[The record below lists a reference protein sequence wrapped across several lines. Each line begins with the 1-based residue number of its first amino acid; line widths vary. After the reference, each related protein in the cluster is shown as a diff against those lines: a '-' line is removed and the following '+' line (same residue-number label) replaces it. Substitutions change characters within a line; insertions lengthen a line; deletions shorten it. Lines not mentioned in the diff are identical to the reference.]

1 MRFLATL
8 FIICFSLAANA
19 QYFHLPKNHQNDPAI
34 PDWAV
39 EMYKENPDVSRVK
52 EMYEAYFSS
61 HEFVKTEH
69 TQYYKRWV
77 NCIKANLNGNSI
89 QPQLAPQ
96 RGGGNSIWN
105 YCGPEV
111 HLAADGTETEISE
124 QANVYCHDR
133 SLSNPQVLFSGTES
147 GGLYK
152 TTDAGNSWIHV
163 TSQLMVG
170 GVSAVK
176 IHPAN
181 SDIVFFSANNKIWK
195 SIDGGTSWSI
205 SGQSS
210 FQSLNIAAWEIVFHP
225 TIPNMLFAATNQGLF
240 QSIDLGLTWT
250 EKLPNEC
257 MTVNFQPNNP
267 DVVYT
272 VQFEPTIGIC
282 KFYKSIDGGSTFAMY
297 DNGWFQE
304 LPGFEN
310 VECLGGHMAVTE
322 ADPNRIYVLLT
333 GYGTYNTGVELN
345 GWIGTYVSY
354 DAGETWTN
362 PHGLIGTPYNIDT
375 HPNLMNFSAD
385 DGTYT
390 QIHYNTTIIAS
401 QLDADKILIGG
412 LNLWKSEDAGATYQG
427 VGGYI
432 GGIAYL
438 HVDQQEYRIYKTG
451 PNTEEIW
458 GSNDGGIHFSN
469 DFMSTFTAKNR
480 GIRAVNLWGYD
491 QGWNEDI
498 MVGGRYHNGNMGYL
512 ENYGP
517 GNYLSLGGG
526 EAPTGYVNYSDENKT
541 YFSDIQ
547 GKVLPESVTQTP
559 TNFSVSI
566 SPNESYWNNE
576 SSRIMFSHA
585 YYDEAFLGRDNV
597 LYKSNNASSFAP
609 FYTFGT
615 NAGAKLLWIDQSYN
629 DHDVMYV
636 QQRESSVSKL
646 WRTTDT
652 GTTWNLMALPLTQNN
667 MVYSVGADANEV
679 YLAFPNAAVSQRVW
693 KTLDGGLTWTN
704 ITGSVLGSD
713 KPWAIAYTLGT
724 NGGVYIA
731 TSNGRVLYRNATMT
745 DWIEYSAGLPFST
758 EALRLVPFYRDQKIR
773 LASWNLGVWEA
784 PLYEPTTMMVDF
796 AASQRNFYCPGDA
809 IHFVDHSVVPQGATY
824 NWTFEDATPSTS
836 TVKYPTVVYN
846 NEGTFQVTLT
856 VTYNGQ
862 SMSVTKEQYISDL
875 PAYSGPIVEDFEN
888 AVISPTW
895 RYFHLDASGYNWN
908 ISDQCSAY
916 GNGTY
921 SMKFDNYWV
930 DAQGGRDEVWL
941 QKTDLDPT
949 QQIALHFDVAYAQYG
964 GQYSDTL
971 AVLASQDCGATWQ
984 LLYRKGGDEL
994 ATAADNTEAF
1004 VPATEEWRHEVL
1016 MLDTVLN
1023 FNETTIFAFQ
1033 NKGHFGNQIYV
1044 DNIQLLPSVGV
1055 AEEQVD
1061 LNWVVFPNPADVD
1074 INLKWNNEMTVEYMR
1089 VMDAQGRV
1097 MHQGNINF
1105 GNTLTLDISAWSAG
1119 LYLIELSNNTQHWVK
1134 TIEKK

>member
-1 MRFLATL
+1 MM
-8 FIICFSLAANA
+8 NA
-19 QYFHLPKNHQNDPAI
+19 QYHHLAKNHQNDPNI
-34 PDWAV
+34 PEWAV
-39 EMYKENPDVSRVK
+39 EMYKENPNVSRVK
-52 EMYEAYFSS
+52 ELYEQYFAT

-77 NCIKANLNGNSI
+77 NCVKANINGNSVVM
-89 QPQLAPQ
+89 QSAPN
-96 RGGGNSIWN
+96 RGGGTNIWS

-111 HLAADGTETEISE
+111 HISSDGTETEISE

-133 SLSNPQVLFSGTES
+133 SLSNPQVLFCGTES

-152 TTDAGNSWIHV
+152 SVDAGSNWTYV

-170 GVSAVK
+170 SVSAVK
-176 IHPAN
+176 IHPSN
-181 SDIVFFSANNKIWK
+181 PDIILFSGGNDIWK
-195 SIDGGTSWSI
+195 SIDGGLSWTI
-205 SGQSS
+205 SGQAS
-210 FQSLNIAAWEIVFHP
+210 FQSLNLSAWEIIFHP
-225 TIPNMLFAATNQGLF
+225 TNPNTVYAATN
-240 QSIDLGLTWT
+240 LGLYQSLDMGATWT

-272 VQFEPTIGIC
+272 VHFEPTIGIS
-282 KFYKSIDGGSTFAMY
+282 KFYKSTDGGNTFVMF

-304 LPGFEN
+304 LPGFES

-354 DAGETWTN
+354 DAGETWSN

-401 QLDADKILIGG
+401 QLNADKVLIGG

-432 GGIAYL
+432 GGIPYL
-438 HVDQQEYRIYKTG
+438 HVDQQEYRIYKTS
-451 PNTEEIW
+451 PTTEEIW
-458 GSNDGGIHFSN
+458 GSNDGGIHFSS
-469 DFMSTFTAKNR
+469 DFMGTFTAKNR
-480 GIRAVNLWGYD
+480 GIRAINLWGYD

-498 MVGGRYHNGNMGYL
+498 MVGGRYHNGNMGYH
-512 ENYGP
+512 ENYGE

-526 EAPTGYVNYSDENKT
+526 EAPTGYVNYSDENET

-547 GKVLPESVTQTP
+547 GKVLPETLAELP

-576 SSRIMFSHA
+576 SSRIMFSHE
-585 YYDEAFLGRDNV
+585 YFDEAFLGFNNV

-609 FYTFGT
+609 YYTFGT
-615 NAGAKLLWIDQSYN
+615 SADAKLLWIDQCYN
-629 DHDVMYV
+629 QHEVMYV
-636 QQRESSVSKL
+636 QQRENSVSKL
-646 WRTTDT
+646 WHSADA
-652 GTTWNLMALPLTQNN
+652 GVTWSLVNLPLTQNN
-667 MVYSVGADANEV
+667 MVYSVGAVDGEIYV
-679 YLAFPNAAVSQRVW
+679 AFPNAGNTQKVW
-693 KTLDGGLTWTN
+693 KTTDGGSTWTN
-704 ITGSVLGSD
+704 ITGAILGSD
-713 KPWAIAYTLGT
+713 KPWAISYTLGT

-745 DWIEYSAGLPFST
+745 DWMEYSAGLPIST

-773 LASWNLGVWEA
+773 LATWNLGVWEA
-784 PLYEPTTMMVDF
+784 PLYEPTAMMVDF

-809 IHFVDHSVVPQGATY
+809 IHFVDHSVVPEGATY
-824 NWTFEDATPSTS
+824 LWTFEGASLNTS
-836 TVKYPTVVYN
+836 TEKYPTVIYDT
-846 NEGTFQVTLT
+846 EGTFQVTLT
-856 VTYNGQ
+856 VTYNGT

-875 PAYSGPIVEDFEN
+875 PSYSGPIAESFES
-888 AVISPTW
+888 ASIPLSW
-895 RYFHLDASGYNWN
+895 RYFHRDASGYNWN

-916 GNGTY
+916 GNGIY
-921 SMKFDNYWV
+921 CMKFDNYWV
-930 DAQGGRDEVWL
+930 DAQAGRDEIWL
-941 QKTDLDPT
+941 QKTDLDPV
-949 QQIALHFDVAYAQYG
+949 QQIALHFDVAYAVYG

-971 AVLASQDCGATWQ
+971 AVTVSQDCGTSWHQ
-984 LLYRKGGDEL
+984 LYRKGGEEL
-994 ATAADNTEAF
+994 GTAPLNTDAFIPTADQ
-1004 VPATEEWRHEVL
+1004 WRHEVI
-1016 MLDTVLN
+1016 MLDTLLD
-1023 FNETTIFAFQ
+1023 FNATTIFAFQ
-1033 NKGHFGNQIYV
+1033 NNGHYGNQIYV

-1055 AEEQVD
+1055 DELKATANWSVYPNPTSTVLN
-1061 LNWVVFPNPADVD
+1061 LNW
-1074 INLKWNNEMTVEYMR
+1074 
-1089 VMDAQGRV
+1089 DAAMNVQQIRIIDMQGREV
-1097 MHQGNINF
+1097 LRSNNVSGTSFMGDVN
-1105 GNTLTLDISAWSAG
+1105 AWPAG
-1119 LYLIELSNNTQHWVK
+1119 LYSVVLNNNAQQWVK
-1134 TIEKK
+1134 TFEKK